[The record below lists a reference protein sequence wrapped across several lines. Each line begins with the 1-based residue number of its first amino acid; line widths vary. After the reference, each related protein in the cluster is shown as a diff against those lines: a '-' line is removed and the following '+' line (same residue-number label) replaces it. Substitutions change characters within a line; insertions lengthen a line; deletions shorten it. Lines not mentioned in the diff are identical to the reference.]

1 MKSSVCRWDDIATLP
16 DLQRLIV
23 AMARANPTWDEEHL
37 ADELRL
43 EQPSG

>member
-1 MKSSVCRWDDIATLP
+1 MGRYRDTP

-23 AMARANPTWDEEHL
+23 AMARANPTWGEERL